1 MNRIDR
7 IFSPGDE
14 ARVRFSHM
22 EYKVVL
28 PGDYVRCAVTGK
40 RIPLAELRY
49 WNVDRQEAY
58 ASSDVALQRH
68 LQLRAGKR

>member
-14 ARVRFSHM
+14 ARVRFAHM
-22 EYKVVL
+22 EYQVVL
-28 PGDYVRCAVTGK
+28 PGDYVRCAVTGA
-40 RIPLAELRY
+40 RIPLSELRY

-58 ASSDVALQRH
+58 ASSNVALERN
-68 LQLRAGKR
+68 LELRGRR